1 MNLRRIWTRLHRALL
16 PRRASTQTWMMLTF
30 AFFVGASA
38 VGIGLYVLLVLRVQ
52 VRDAARETVR
62 LQAERIAVQ
71 IEAAPAERRADLAR
85 RIAVQDDLDVALA
98 TRDAVLANANDAGPV
113 DDPSFFGRPEVRDA
127 LDGDGTESRVGFD
140 ERRTEGG
147 EVADQTLYVALWRP
161 ESGLLIRL
169 GEARSP
175 LFEVV
180 RRMQATLV
188 IGMALALM
196 LALIAAWIAAQKIVG
211 PLGHISRIA
220 QRIDAGETDRQIR
233 VLTRAAEIQDLA
245 RSLNSMAQRFR
256 GEVGELQRMQQIQ
269 NEFIGNVS
277 HEVKNPIF
285 AVSGYLEALGSSD
298 LPPDLRQ
305 RYARKGLMNLER
317 LNNLFS
323 DLIEIAKLE
332 YREDLIHPERFDLQE
347 LVADVSETVVPKAQG
362 KGLDLTFDNPA
373 AEVWAD
379 RARIRQVLTN
389 LIENAVNYSEAGS
402 VRARLR
408 QRKEKVRVEVVDTG
422 RGIPEESLD
431 RIFERFY
438 RIDTARSRKE
448 GGTGLGL
455 SIVKQILQAH
465 GEQIHVESITGRG
478 TRFYFELPL
487 ADYVDAAQQAEEDAE
502 FA

>member
-1 MNLRRIWTRLHRALL
+1 MNLRRLWTRLHRALV

-30 AFFVGASA
+30 ALFVGASA

-62 LQAERIAVQ
+62 LQAERIAAQ
-71 IEAAPAERRADLAR
+71 IEAVPATQRALVVR
-85 RIAVQDDLDVALA
+85 EIAAANRLDVALA
-98 TRDAVLANANDAGPV
+98 TRDAVLANAADEGTV
-113 DDPSFFGRPEVRDA
+113 DEPDFYDRPEVEAALGGDA
-127 LDGDGTESRVGFD
+127 SEPGVGFH
-140 ERRTEGG
+140 ERRTVGG
-147 EVADQTLYVALWRP
+147 SVSDQTLYVAVWRP
-161 ESGLLIRL
+161 TSGLLVRL

-180 RRMQATLV
+180 RKMQATLV
-188 IGMALALM
+188 LGMALALV
-196 LALIAAWIAAQKIVG
+196 LALVAAWLAAQKIVG
-211 PLGHISRIA
+211 PLSAISRIA
-220 QRIDAGETDRQIR
+220 QRIDAGETDKQIR
-233 VLTRAAEIQDLA
+233 VLTRASEIQDLA
-245 RSLNSMAQRFR
+245 RSLNSMAERFR
-256 GEVGELQRMQQIQ
+256 GEVDELQRMQQIQ

-298 LPPDLRQ
+298 LPPNLRQ
-305 RYARKGLMNLER
+305 RYATKGLANLER

-347 LVADVSETVVPKAQG
+347 LVEEVSETVVPKAHT
-362 KGLDLTFDNPA
+362 KGLDLAFDNPA

-389 LIENAVNYSEAGS
+389 LIENAVNYSETGS

-408 QRKEKVRVEVVDTG
+408 QRKEKVRVEVLDTG
-422 RGIPEESLD
+422 RGIPEEALD

-438 RIDTARSRKE
+438 RVDTARSRKE

-478 TRFYFELPL
+478 SRFYFELPL
-487 ADYVDAAQQAEEDAE
+487 AEYVPAAQDMEDAE
-502 FA
+502 MA